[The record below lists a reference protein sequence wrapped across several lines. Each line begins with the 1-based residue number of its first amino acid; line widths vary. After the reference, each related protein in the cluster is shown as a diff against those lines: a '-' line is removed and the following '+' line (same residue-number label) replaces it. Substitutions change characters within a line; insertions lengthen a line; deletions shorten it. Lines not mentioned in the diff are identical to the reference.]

1 MPHPHPIPISRHYP
15 DPQHFRDL
23 ERLGDEITELAA
35 HIHAATFQ
43 LLELIHEFDEQE
55 GWSGEGVNSC
65 AHWLNWKCGMNQG
78 AAREKVRV
86 AHALPDLPLIS
97 AAFREGKVS
106 YSKVRAMTRVATPKN
121 EEYLLSIAN
130 HGTAHHVERLV
141 SQYRRLKRDEAL
153 ELENIRHAQRELSWM
168 MDSDGMWLFR
178 GKFTAEQGA
187 LISRA
192 LEAAMDEMFVES
204 ENEPADVSAE
214 TPAGVDGC
222 LPVPHPVATR
232 RADALERVAEAWL
245 AAPNLGETGGDRSG
259 MHRSGG
265 DRYLLHI
272 HTDVGTLKSDGP
284 KDSNSAESELDG
296 HGCVSA
302 ETSRR
307 MACDSAVVNWHETP
321 DSEALNIGRKS
332 RSIPPATRRA
342 LQRRDGGCR
351 FPGCSCHRFV
361 DAHHIR
367 HWADGGETNMD
378 NLVLLCRRHHRL
390 VHEGGFGVCRN
401 RAGAIDFSYPDG
413 RVMATGP
420 DSRFRGNVVSIRTSN
435 RNHGLDITP
444 ETLPPLWLGEQMDDS
459 LAVLGMISME

>member
-1 MPHPHPIPISRHYP
+1 MEIPMPLTHPIPTSHRYP
-15 DPQHFRDL
+15 DPQHFHDL

-43 LLELIHEFDEQE
+43 LLELIRAFDEQE
-55 GWSGEGVNSC
+55 GWAGEGVNSC

-97 AAFREGKVS
+97 AAFRAGKVS

-130 HGTAHHVERLV
+130 HGTANHVERLV

-153 ELENIRHAQRELSWM
+153 EQENVRHAQRELSWM

-192 LEAAMDEMFVES
+192 LEGAMDEMFHES

-214 TPAGVDGC
+214 TPVGVDGC
-222 LPVPHPVATR
+222 LPVPHPVAVR

-245 AAPNLGETGGDRSG
+245 AGSNSD
-259 MHRSGG
+259 RSGG

-272 HTDVGTLKSDGP
+272 HTGTDTLKSGGE
-284 KDSNSAESELDG
+284 SAESELEG

-307 MACDSAVVNWHETP
+307 MACDSAVVHWHETP
-321 DSEALNIGRKS
+321 GGEALNIGRKS

-361 DAHHIR
+361 DAHHVR

-390 VHEGGFGVCRN
+390 VHEGGFGVRRN
-401 RAGAIDFSYPDG
+401 GAGAIEFSYPDG
-413 RVMATGP
+413 RMMATGP
-420 DSRFRGNVVSIRTSN
+420 ASRFRGNVVSIRSGN
-435 RNHGLDITP
+435 RSRGLDITP
-444 ETLPPLWLGEQMDDS
+444 ETLPPLWRGEQMDDS
-459 LAVLGMISME
+459 LAVLGMVSRE